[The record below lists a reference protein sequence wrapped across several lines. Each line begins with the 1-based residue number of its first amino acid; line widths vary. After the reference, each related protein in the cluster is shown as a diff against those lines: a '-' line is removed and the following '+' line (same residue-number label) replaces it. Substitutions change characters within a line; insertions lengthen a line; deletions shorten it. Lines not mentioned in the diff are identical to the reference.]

1 MIDNKKEGKFDKF
14 FNHRDALIMQFKT
27 GEISKR
33 EYIMANVDFI
43 ENLNIKPFKK
53 IDSFEK
59 GMYNYQ
65 YYNMLAKYYY
75 MEAKHLKDKG
85 EPLKYYQSFLD
96 EGYHYYGE
104 KDKSTLK
111 FLQFLKFE
119 NMEAY
124 YIKVNSD
131 SLDGKLY
138 EMNLKAYDKAILH
151 SKSFKILD
159 ILKNKKVF
167 TNNIKKSLIDEYVN
181 VKY

>member
-1 MIDNKKEGKFDKF
+1 MICDKQESKFEKF
-14 FNHRDALIMQFKT
+14 FKHRESLIMQFKI
-27 GEISKR
+27 GDISKK
-33 EYIMANVDFI
+33 EYIMANVNFI
-43 ENLNIKPFKK
+43 EKLNIKPFKK

-75 MEAKHLKDKG
+75 MEAKNLKDKG

-96 EGYHYYGE
+96 EGYFYYGE

-111 FLQFLKFE
+111 LLKFLKFE

-131 SLDGKLY
+131 SLQGRLY
-138 EMNLKAYDKAILH
+138 EIHLKNYDKAILH

-159 ILKNKKVF
+159 ILKKEKVF
-167 TNNIKKSLIDEYVN
+167 IDSSRKSLIDEYVN